1 MSIRRAVVAFT
12 GVLSF
17 AACAHAPSRRVP
29 GANLTLPRSP
39 ADQLLAAMLSSCL
52 VGQRTPPTA
61 ASDSSRLARACAAV
75 GLDSLR
81 GHADTIGL
89 PPRKIP

>member
-1 MSIRRAVVAFT
+1 MSIRRAVVAFAAM
-12 GVLSF
+12 LF

-29 GANLTLPRSP
+29 GANLTLPHSP

-52 VGQRTPPTA
+52 AGRRIPPAT

-81 GHADTIGL
+81 GHADTIGI
-89 PPRKIP
+89 PPRKAP